1 MKRSFTLIEIV
12 VALALFSLLATTL
25 FGLYMGYVKISRGQ
39 LLETMRIERLITL
52 RALLERSLCKA
63 ALQNKQ
69 HHFYVE
75 DGQLHFTFDNGIDP
89 DPAYSSIIK
98 GVLFLDNHENFV
110 LEEYPLRGSSKRTFV
125 LAEDVRNLSFECL
138 PDKGLP
144 FAVRIHL
151 DDEAFAVLI
160 KSNPPIIGFK

>member
-25 FGLYMGYVKISRGQ
+25 FGLYMGYVKISRAQ
-39 LLETMRIERLITL
+39 VTETARIERLITL
-52 RALLERSLCKA
+52 RVHLERSLCKA

-75 DGQLHFTFDNGIDP
+75 DGALYFTFDNGVDP
-89 DPAYSSIIK
+89 DPAYSSLIK
-98 GVLFLDNHENFV
+98 GVLFQDNQDHFI
-110 LEEYPLRGSSKRTFV
+110 LEEYPLTDSGKRTYV

-151 DDEAFAVLI
+151 DEDEFAVRI
-160 KSNPPIIGFK
+160 KSNPSIIGFK